1 MKIMIWRWSKS
12 GELKSAYCCNG
23 CTKIMKK
30 YGYMDRIFTIEN
42 NKIVSAIKDDP
53 EISLGY
59 KIKYNL

>member
-1 MKIMIWRWSKS
+1 
-12 GELKSAYCCNG
+12 
-23 CTKIMKK
+23 MKK
-30 YGYMDRIFTIEN
+30 YGYMDKIFTIEN